1 MFSLSVLLLR
11 ASSLVSGVAVHTRKD
26 AGIGCPSK
34 RKLGSESLMRVT
46 NTLLS
51 SKMVRVSTALLCAV
65 LVSVRG
71 QTIIQ
76 PQMISD
82 GTGDLEIR
90 VPAGRNGETTR
101 HLLSSW
107 P

>member
-1 MFSLSVLLLR
+1 MLESD
-11 ASSLVSGVAVHTRKD
+11 VHQNAT
-26 AGIGCPSK
+26 C
-34 RKLGSESLMRVT
+34 KLGSESLMRVT